1 MGEGHITWDGHRTWY
16 RVAGDI
22 ETAGV
27 APLVVVHGGP
37 GAPSYYL
44 SSLAELAGTGR
55 PVVLY
60 DQLGCGRSD
69 RVNDAP
75 SDFWTI
81 ELFHRE
87 LTVLLDGLGIADGY
101 HVYGQSW
108 GGMLALEHALTH
120 PPGLKSMVLANTLA
134 STAVWVSEAKR
145 LVADLP
151 QDVQDTLER
160 HESAGTTDSDEYTEA
175 MLVFYGR
182 HLCRIDPFPDDLM
195 QTFMSL
201 MEDPRVYN
209 SMWGPSEFTCTGS
222 LGTWDV
228 TARLGEIDVPTL
240 ILSGR
245 HDEAT
250 PVVVEP
256 LHAGIT
262 GSEWVVLENSSHSS
276 HVEEKDLTHR
286 LVAEFLA
293 RVEASGS
300 AAAGP

>member
-16 RVAGDI
+16 RVAGDV
-22 ETAGV
+22 GSSDKL
-27 APLVVVHGGP
+27 PLVALHGGP

-44 SSLAELAGTGR
+44 NSLAELADTGR

-69 RVNDAP
+69 RVPDAA

-81 ELFHRE
+81 DLFKRE
-87 LTVLLDGLGIADGY
+87 LATLLDELGVSDGY
-101 HVYGQSW
+101 HLYGQSW
-108 GGMLALEHALTH
+108 GGMLALEHAFTH
-120 PPGLKSMVLANTLA
+120 PSGLKSLVLANTLA
-134 STAVWVSEAKR
+134 STALWVSEAER

-151 QDVQDTLER
+151 QDVQDTLAR
-160 HESAGTTDSDEYTEA
+160 HEAAGTTESDEYTEA
-175 MLVFYGR
+175 MLVFYAR

-201 MEDPRVYN
+201 QEDPRVYN
-209 SMWGPSEFTCTGS
+209 AMWGPSEFTCTGS

-228 TARLGEIDVPTL
+228 TSRLSEIDVPTL

-250 PVVVEP
+250 PAVVQP
-256 LHAGIT
+256 LHDGIA

-276 HVEEKDLTHR
+276 HVEEKELTHQ
-286 LVAEFLA
+286 LVSEFLA
-293 RVEASGS
+293 RVEA
-300 AAAGP
+300 

>member
-1 MGEGHITWDGHRTWY
+1 MGEGHITWGNHRTWY
-16 RVAGDI
+16 RVDGDLD
-22 ETAGV
+22 TSANL
-27 APLVVVHGGP
+27 PLVVLHGGP

-44 SSLAELAGTGR
+44 NSLAELADTGR

-69 RVNDAP
+69 RVTEAP

-81 ELFHRE
+81 DLFKRE
-87 LTVLLDGLGIADGY
+87 LTTLLDALGIADGY
-101 HVYGQSW
+101 HLYGQSW
-108 GGMLALEHALTH
+108 GGMLALEHAFTH
-120 PPGLKSMVLANTLA
+120 PSGLKSLVLANSLA
-134 STAVWVSEAKR
+134 STALWTSEAKR

-151 QDVQDTLER
+151 SDVQATLER

-175 MLVFYGR
+175 MLVFYAR

-195 QTFMSL
+195 QTFSAL
-201 MEDPRVYN
+201 MEDNRVYA

-222 LGTWDV
+222 LGSWDV
-228 TARLGEIDVPTL
+228 TARLSEIDVPTL

-250 PVVVEP
+250 PAVVQP
-256 LHAGIT
+256 LHEGIA

-276 HVEEKDLTHR
+276 HVEEKELTHQ
-286 LVAEFLA
+286 VVTDFLE
-293 RVEASGS
+293 RVEA
-300 AAAGP
+300 

>member
-1 MGEGHITWDGHRTWY
+1 MGEGQITWDGHRTWF

-22 ETAGV
+22 GASEKL
-27 APLVVVHGGP
+27 PLVVLHGGP

-44 SSLAELAGTGR
+44 NSLAELADTGR

-69 RVNDAP
+69 RVPDAP

-81 ELFHRE
+81 DLFKRE
-87 LTVLLDGLGIADGY
+87 LTTLLDELGIAGGY
-101 HVYGQSW
+101 HLYGQSW
-108 GGMLALEHALTH
+108 GGMLALEHALTK
-120 PPGLKSMVLANTLA
+120 PSGLKSLILANSLA
-134 STAVWVSEAKR
+134 STALWISEAKR

-151 QDVQDTLER
+151 DDVQATLER
-160 HESAGTTDSDEYTEA
+160 HEADGTTESDEYTEA
-175 MLVFYGR
+175 MLIFYAR

-195 QTFMSL
+195 QTFGAL
-201 MEDPRVYN
+201 MEDNRVYA

-228 TARLGEIDVPTL
+228 TARLSEIDVPTL

-245 HDEAT
+245 YDEAT
-250 PVVVEP
+250 PAVVQP
-256 LHAGIT
+256 LHDGIA

-276 HVEEKDLTHR
+276 HVEEKELTHR
-286 LVAEFLA
+286 LVGEFLA
-293 RVEASGS
+293 RVEA
-300 AAAGP
+300 